1 MSGRRTSSK
10 VTKTD
15 LERVVGVLR
24 DAGVK
29 IVEVDVTP
37 GLVRFVTA
45 EGRGLTLA
53 GDDAELDRELA
64 EHMRQHGHGQA

>member
-1 MSGRRTSSK
+1 MKARRSSTK

-24 DAGVK
+24 DAGVT
-29 IVEVDVTP
+29 IAEVDVTP
-37 GLVRFVTA
+37 GRVRLVTT
-45 EGRGLTLA
+45 EGRGLTLP